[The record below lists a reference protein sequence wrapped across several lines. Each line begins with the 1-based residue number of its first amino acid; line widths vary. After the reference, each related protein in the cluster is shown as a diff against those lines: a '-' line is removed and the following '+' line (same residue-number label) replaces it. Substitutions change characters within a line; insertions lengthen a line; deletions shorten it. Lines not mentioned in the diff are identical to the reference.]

1 MFLSTSGRIPGP
13 ESDPSGKQQEDYFKK
28 IGNNS
33 PVLQTLRERAITPLE
48 ISRIVYAGSTGE
60 GVKRL
65 LGALNLKEV
74 KTDSF
79 AADANLENPL
89 SARTEYTALQSGSA
103 VLHGNRFDSGMD
115 AALTALKRN
124 PALTRD
130 NLGKQTSYRKFLS
143 QPMITGSEARQLRHE
158 MKYFLNPQGN
168 ANASQVRSA
177 NECLRAFTNEYRV
190 RPIAP
195 STSTNRA
202 FLGLEATEKS
212 SEVLLIDRF
221 EQNGK
226 PIRTAFDPLLPLT
239 KSDKSNPLQP
249 NTIICHKGTHRDRGV
264 YITYTREGTQ
274 WYRNASGKSTLVDIR
289 PENIAAK
296 LKLPHDNPEKRQFD
310 LIHEELQFGSTA
322 IVYGDPVGILSKP
335 QAAEDFQVDEVFYEA
350 FDNEEDRKES
360 IRQENEKKLQSLE
373 AVNQTPIT
381 NPGLGLSNGANNCFM
396 NAALAAFRG
405 INAQPTGNDLP
416 RLNNYL
422 GGKVATEGQACALRE
437 EIARNLKDF
446 PKDIKSGIINGSAP
460 RQHDSFAVF
469 QALLET
475 SDFPKLDHS
484 ESLAYNNSTGVHE
497 VKIIQQPD
505 TNRSPILPLSLEQ
518 GDTSIQ
524 NLINRNYQPENI
536 LDYKPDDKQPFETSA
551 TKTIL
556 LTTAPEKLAVQIK
569 RFAYDN
575 AGGTSRMANSFDDVT
590 GIVHLATG
598 DSSQHAYQPKGIICH
613 LPGNNALNANSG
625 HYVYFEHRG
634 GSIWREI
641 NDGTATDHDITQK
654 PDILKTI
661 KDNCYVVTYEN
672 QNP

>member
-1 MFLSTSGRIPGP
+1 
-13 ESDPSGKQQEDYFKK
+13 
-28 IGNNS
+28 
-33 PVLQTLRERAITPLE
+33 
-48 ISRIVYAGSTGE
+48 
-60 GVKRL
+60 
-65 LGALNLKEV
+65 
-74 KTDSF
+74 
-79 AADANLENPL
+79 
-89 SARTEYTALQSGSA
+89 
-103 VLHGNRFDSGMD
+103 MD

-212 SEVLLIDRF
+212 SEALLIDRF

-249 NTIICHKGTHRDRGV
+249 NTIISHKGTHRDRGV

-274 WYRNASGKSTLVDIR
+274 WYRNASGKTTLVDIR

-296 LKLPHDNPEKRQFD
+296 LKLPHDNPEKRQFE
-310 LIHEELQFGSTA
+310 LIQEEIQFGSTA
-322 IVYGDPVGILSKP
+322 IVYGEPDAIPSKP
-335 QAAEDFQVDEVFYEA
+335 QAAEDFQVARGVGFQIGQDRKLAQVSNPEGDFNIVGLGGDAE
-350 FDNEEDRKES
+350 DEEDLKES

-446 PKDIKSGIINGSAP
+446 PKDIKSGIINGLAP

-575 AGGTSRMANSFDDVT
+575 AGGTSRMPNSFNDIT
-590 GIVHLATG
+590 GAVNLTTFDG
-598 DSSQHAYQPKGIICH
+598 SQHAYQPKGIICH
-613 LPGNNALNANSG
+613 LPGNNASNANSG
-625 HYVYFEHRG
+625 HYVYYEHQG
-634 GSIWREI
+634 GNNWREI
-641 NDGTATDHDITQK
+641 NDGQAADFDITQ
-654 PDILKTI
+654 DTRRLKQI
-661 KDNCYVVTYEN
+661 QDNCYVVTYEN